1 MEKILNGLAM
11 KIRNFIKYMKYGG
24 VVYVNISQINYNG
37 ILEGKRVLVTGG
49 SSGIGYAIAKKC
61 LEEGARVVITGRDI
75 NKLNAISK
83 KIGSNNLL
91 ALEWDVSDS
100 NLAREK
106 IKEIELVLGGLD
118 IVFNNAGVYT
128 SKSFLEIEEEDWDT
142 VMDINA
148 KGLFFVCQAAS
159 DYFLKKSKSGKI
171 INIASNRGI
180 LGDYGPYGMSKWGV
194 IGLTK
199 GLGRD
204 LISKG
209 IIVNGI
215 APGITATNINGV
227 KVEENAFSDEPRN
240 KRIGLPEEIAEL
252 ALFLA
257 SDAAN
262 NIVGEVIVC
271 DGGTSLH

>member
-1 MEKILNGLAM
+1 MGKILIGLAM

-75 NKLNAISK
+75 HKLNAVSK

>member
-1 MEKILNGLAM
+1 M
-11 KIRNFIKYMKYGG
+11 RNFAKYMRDGG
-24 VVYVNISQINYNG
+24 VAYVNISQINYNR
-37 ILEGKRVLVTGG
+37 ILVGKRVLVTGG

-61 LEEGARVVITGRDI
+61 LEEGARVIITGRNI
-75 NKLNAISK
+75 QKLNVVSK
-83 KIGSNNLL
+83 ELGCDNLEVI
-91 ALEWDVSDS
+91 EWDVSDS
-100 NLAREK
+100 KIAKEK
-106 IKEIELVLGGLD
+106 IEEIDHILGGLD

-128 SKSFLEIEEEDWDT
+128 SKLFLEVEEKDWDT
-142 VMDINA
+142 VLDINT
-148 KGLFFVCQAAS
+148 KGLFFVCQATAE
-159 DYFLKKSKSGKI
+159 YFLEKSKGGKI

-180 LGDYGPYGMSKWGV
+180 LGDHGPYGVSKWGV

-215 APGITATNINGV
+215 APGITATNINGIN
-227 KVEENAFSDEPRN
+227 VEENAFSDEPRN

-271 DGGTSLH
+271 DGGASLR

>member
-1 MEKILNGLAM
+1 MKKILIGLAM

-24 VVYVNISQINYNG
+24 VVYVNISQINYNR

-75 NKLNAISK
+75 HKLNAASK

-106 IKEIELVLGGLD
+106 IEEIELVLGGLD

-142 VMDINA
+142 VLDINA

-180 LGDYGPYGMSKWGV
+180 LGDCGPYGMSKWGV

>member
-1 MEKILNGLAM
+1 MEKKLIGLAM

-75 NKLNAISK
+75 HKLNAVSE

>member
-1 MEKILNGLAM
+1 MKNIFIQLAR
-11 KIRNFIKYMKYGG
+11 KIRIFIKYIQDGG
-24 VVYVNISQINYNG
+24 VVNVNISQVNYNK

-75 NKLNAISK
+75 QKLNNVSK
-83 KIGSNNLL
+83 KIDSNHLL
-91 ALEWDVSDS
+91 VLEWDVSDS
-100 NLAREK
+100 KLARKK
-106 IKEIELVLGGLD
+106 IEEIDHILGGLD
-118 IVFNNAGVYT
+118 IVFNNAGVYNP
-128 SKSFLEIEEEDWDT
+128 KSFLEIEEKDWDIIL
-142 VMDINA
+142 DINA
-148 KGLFFVCQAAS
+148 KGLFFVCQTVS
-159 DYFLKKSKSGKI
+159 EYFIKKNKGGKI

-180 LGDYGPYGMSKWGV
+180 LGAEGPYGMSKWGV

-215 APGITATNINGV
+215 APGITATNINQI
-227 KVEENAFSDEPRN
+227 KVEENAFSSEPRN
-240 KRIGLPEEIAEL
+240 KRVALPEEIAEL

-271 DGGTSLH
+271 DGGASLN

>member
-1 MEKILNGLAM
+1 MKNIFTQLAR
-11 KIRNFIKYMKYGG
+11 KIRIFIKYMQDGG
-24 VVYVNISQINYNG
+24 VVNVNISQVNYNK

-75 NKLNAISK
+75 QKLNKVSK
-83 KIGSNNLL
+83 KFDSNHLL
-91 ALEWDVSDS
+91 VLEWDISDS
-100 NLAREK
+100 KLARKK
-106 IKEIELVLGGLD
+106 IEEIDHILGGLD
-118 IVFNNAGVYT
+118 IVFNNAGVYNH
-128 SKSFLEIEEEDWDT
+128 KSFLEIEEEDWDT
-142 VMDINA
+142 TLDINA
-148 KGLFFVCQAAS
+148 KGLFFVCQTVS
-159 DYFLKKSKSGKI
+159 EYFIKKNKGGKI

-180 LGDYGPYGMSKWGV
+180 LGAEGPYGMSKWGV

-215 APGITATNINGV
+215 APGITATNINGI
-227 KVEENAFSDEPRN
+227 KIEENAFSGEPRN
-240 KRIGLPEEIAEL
+240 KRVALPEEIAEL

-271 DGGTSLH
+271 DGGTSLN